1 MSGRTNMQANG
12 SLISLELPRQA
23 VGLMSEK
30 FPEGVMV
37 LLCPPGDLQPEFIRL
52 PEEGGS
58 CPVTGLKRTR
68 MIELLREAKGK
79 IKAHWLRKHG
89 GARSGVVLIS
99 RRSLVEFIEQLDP
112 PEWISTEKNEENSQ

>member
-1 MSGRTNMQANG
+1 MSDLANMKANG
-12 SLISLELPRQA
+12 SVISLELPRRT

-30 FPEGVMV
+30 FPDGVTV
-37 LLCPPGDLQPEFIRL
+37 LLCPPGELQPEFIRL
-52 PEEGGS
+52 PEEGGR

-68 MIELLREAKGK
+68 MIELLRDAKGK

-99 RRSLVEFIEQLDP
+99 RLSLVEFIEQLDP
-112 PEWISTEKNEENSQ
+112 PEWISTAEEKEA